1 MQVKRAVLART
12 YSVPN
17 VGEGCR
23 LENEQRTTRHVCYT
37 HTVTDVCVITHF
49 ITRPHLGIQQ
59 YSLDSY
65 ESRHSS
71 ADLGSDSGSARVEFE
86 LPPMTPVDAVQ
97 NLHDRPRAPS
107 RACTHITMH
116 THAIFYPLFRV
127 E

>member
-49 ITRPHLGIQQ
+49 ITRPHLALCLVSQGITARLKC
-59 YSLDSY
+59 YS
-65 ESRHSS
+65 ETKQRK
-71 ADLGSDSGSARVEFE
+71 GIWKRRENK
-86 LPPMTPVDAVQ
+86 Q
-97 NLHDRPRAPS
+97 K
-107 RACTHITMH
+107 
-116 THAIFYPLFRV
+116 
-127 E
+127 